1 MCRNGRNF
9 VPTWFKQYPWL
20 TLCRTKRSA
29 YCIYCRSASKHGLLG
44 FSKNASTA
52 FVEDGDTNWKKA
64 RQKFSSHESSL
75 VHKEAKLK
83 WSSLNQPSIIECL
96 SSEMKLVQKS
106 RREAFFLQIS
116 ALKYILRQGLAL
128 RGHEE
133 VEGNLNQLLI
143 VWAKTSR
150 VLSEW
155 LQNKKYMSPQII
167 NELISI
173 MGQSLLR
180 MILKNIQN
188 SSPSWYS
195 IIADEARDVAN
206 REQLNLSVRWVDD
219 NYNVSEDPLGLF
231 CLPNTKADTIT
242 SVIKDLLIRCA
253 LPLSMCRGQAYDGAA
268 TMKGKRSGV
277 ATQIKKENPSAV
289 FVHCFAHSLN
299 LCLQDVGRKITL
311 LRDVLET
318 VREISK
324 LINFSPK
331 RSHLFRQTLIQSELR
346 GGVSIKPL
354 FPTRWTVRTASI
366 EAVLKDYSVLIP
378 LMEEIHLTT
387 HDEYGLKA
395 YGILH
400 SLEKFETYFGLKLA
414 HLLFGASE
422 QLSKTLQAKDLTLQ
436 EALSSVALASSFYK
450 RQRTERAFD
459 HFYDDVT
466 KLATNLEIGQPQLPR
481 QRRPPKRTDSGSSP
495 HQFSSP
501 KEYYCRLYF
510 ESCDLMVQELQDRF
524 DQQEI
529 LPPVVALESV
539 ALRLLMVK
547 ILPIL

>member
-1 MCRNGRNF
+1 MDTRKRQGSLLNYVQKKIALGNEVETAVVTVDLEGDKEVSSVIPQKEDPRISEDDVTSSDINISHSESQLAESECTSIESASPNITSDSSSSCTDICCISDTVPFQPSSSAILQGMCRNGCNF

-52 FVEDGDTNWKKA
+52 FVEDGYTNWKKA

-75 VHKEAKLK
+75 VHEEAKLK

-143 VWAKTSR
+143 VWAKTSP

-173 MGQSLLR
+173 IGQSLLR

-206 REQLNLSVRWVDD
+206 HEQLNLSVRWVDD

-277 ATQIKKENPSAV
+277 ATQIKK
-289 FVHCFAHSLN
+289 
-299 LCLQDVGRKITL
+299 R
-311 LRDVLET
+311 
-318 VREISK
+318 
-324 LINFSPK
+324 
-331 RSHLFRQTLIQSELR
+331 
-346 GGVSIKPL
+346 
-354 FPTRWTVRTASI
+354 
-366 EAVLKDYSVLIP
+366 
-378 LMEEIHLTT
+378 
-387 HDEYGLKA
+387 
-395 YGILH
+395 IL
-400 SLEKFETYFGLKLA
+400 
-414 HLLFGASE
+414 
-422 QLSKTLQAKDLTLQ
+422 QLSLCTVLHT
-436 EALSSVALASSFYK
+436 
-450 RQRTERAFD
+450 
-459 HFYDDVT
+459 
-466 KLATNLEIGQPQLPR
+466 P
-481 QRRPPKRTDSGSSP
+481 
-495 HQFSSP
+495 
-501 KEYYCRLYF
+501 
-510 ESCDLMVQELQDRF
+510 
-524 DQQEI
+524 
-529 LPPVVALESV
+529 
-539 ALRLLMVK
+539 
-547 ILPIL
+547 